1 MTEKERMLAGK
12 LYRANDPELLAGDRR
27 KWELTRRL
35 DQTTDP
41 EEVRAI
47 LRELLGSI
55 GRNFW
60 IQPPFYCDY
69 GSNIHIGDHF
79 FANYGCVILDPG
91 EVTIGDHVFL
101 APRVCIYTATH
112 PIDAGVRNA
121 ELEFGRPVKIGSSVW
136 IGGNTVVNPGV
147 TIGDGAVIGARAVVT
162 KDVPPY
168 TIVGGV
174 PARAIRRRFPEET
187 VEELLRLKWWDWP
200 PERIARNIPAIQAGR
215 VDLLE

>member
-101 APRVCIYTATH
+101 APRVSIFTATH
-112 PIDAGVRNA
+112 PIDAGVRNSG
-121 ELEFGRPVKIGSSVW
+121 LEYGKPVTIGSSVW
-136 IGGNTVVNPGV
+136 IGGNTVINPGV
-147 TIGDGAVIGARAVVT
+147 TIGDNVVIGSGSVVT
-162 KDVPPY
+162 KDIPS
-168 TIVGGV
+168 GV
-174 PARAIRRRFPEET
+174 IAAGNPCR
-187 VEELLRLKWWDWP
+187 VLREISEKDSRYWEALAAEYW
-200 PERIARNIPAIQAGR
+200 EQHNSF
-215 VDLLE
+215 

>member
-35 DQTTDP
+35 DQTTAP

-101 APRVCIYTATH
+101 APRVSIYTATH
-112 PIDAGVRNA
+112 PIDAGVRNS
-121 ELEFGRPVKIGSSVW
+121 ELEYAKPVRIGSSVW
-136 IGGNTVVNPGV
+136 IGGNSVINPGV
-147 TIGDGAVIGARAVVT
+147 TIGDNVVVGSGSVVT
-162 KDVPPY
+162 KDLPS
-168 TIVGGV
+168 GV
-174 PARAIRRRFPEET
+174 IAAGNPCR
-187 VEELLRLKWWDWP
+187 VLRKITREDRLYWEAQAAEYWS
-200 PERIARNIPAIQAGR
+200 ER
-215 VDLLE
+215 DTME

>member
-55 GRNFW
+55 GDNFW

-79 FANYGCVILDPG
+79 FANYDCIILDPAP
-91 EVTIGDHVFL
+91 VTIGDHVFL
-101 APRVCIYTATH
+101 GPRVCIYTATH
-112 PIDAGVRNA
+112 PIDAGVRDS
-121 ELEFGRPVKIGSSVW
+121 ELEYAKPVRIGSSVW
-136 IGGNTVVNPGV
+136 IGGSTVINPGV
-147 TIGDGAVIGARAVVT
+147 TIGGNTVIGSGSVVT
-162 KDVPPY
+162 RDIPS
-168 TIVGGV
+168 GV
-174 PARAIRRRFPEET
+174 VAAGNPCRILREITPADQAYWEAQAAEYWAWKET
-187 VEELLRLKWWDWP
+187 
-200 PERIARNIPAIQAGR
+200 ER
-215 VDLLE
+215 